1 MVYSPGVSTE
11 EANYYLRLF
20 DSLTYRQ
27 LCVMSL
33 IMMKPQY
40 SDFQNLRSHD
50 YRTPNANMQASTVA
64 LLQEIYA
71 LYNLGLVCVR
81 SAGGNGYVSLLA
93 WHDIIPLGLEFT
105 GLGER
110 FYKLFMG
117 EEAYH
122 FPILLLSQK
131 LCVKNEHFDS
141 KFPAPAY

>member
-1 MVYSPGVSTE
+1 
-11 EANYYLRLF
+11 
-20 DSLTYRQ
+20 
-27 LCVMSL
+27 
-33 IMMKPQY
+33 MMKPQY

-50 YRTPNANMQASTVA
+50 YRTQNANMQASTVA

-117 EEAYH
+117 EAFH